1 MSALGALFS
10 ASVVA
15 QTIRVGVP
23 YVAAALGG
31 VWTERAGV
39 VNIALEGTMLVG
51 AFASVVVNLATG
63 SPWLGLLAGVL
74 AGAVFA
80 GLHAAV
86 NVYGRVNGIVAGIAF
101 NLLAASGTRAVLR
114 GLYGS
119 SANSPSV
126 SGFRMFDGAG
136 GAFAV
141 LRAVLEPETVL
152 TVLLLGASL
161 YVLSHTAFGLRVR
174 AAGERPAVLRSTGVN
189 VPHVRMAA
197 SCIGGA
203 LAGLGG
209 VALAFD
215 QHQFQAGMTG
225 GRGFIALAAVVLSGW
240 NARRAALAC
249 VAFAV
254 LDAAQIALQNQGGA
268 PPALLSTLP
277 YVAAMVALVVVL
289 RRGRGT
295 GAPAGLG
302 LHADP

>member
-1 MSALGALFS
+1 MSALSGLFS
-10 ASVVA
+10 ASVAA

-23 YVAAALGG
+23 YIAAASGG
-31 VWTERAGV
+31 VWSERAGV

-51 AFASVVVNLATG
+51 AFASVVAHLATG
-63 SPWLGLLAGVL
+63 SPWLGLGAGVL
-74 AGAVFA
+74 AGVAFA
-80 GLHAAV
+80 ALHAAV
-86 NVYGRVNGIVAGIAF
+86 NVYGRVDGIVAGITF
-101 NLLAASGTRAVLR
+101 NLLAASGTRAALR
-114 GLYGS
+114 GIYGS
-119 SANSPSV
+119 SANSPTIT
-126 SGFRMFDGAG
+126 GFRFLEGDGA
-136 GAFAV
+136 ALAI
-141 LRAVLEPETVL
+141 LRAVLDPETVL
-152 TVLLLGASL
+152 TLAFLGASL
-161 YVLSHTAFGLRVR
+161 YVLGYTAFGLRVR
-174 AAGERPAVLRSTGVN
+174 AAGESPAVLRSTGVS
-189 VPHVRMAA
+189 VPRVRMMAA
-197 SCIGGA
+197 CIGGA

-240 NARRAALAC
+240 NIRRAALAC

-254 LDAAQIALQNQGGA
+254 LDAAQVALQNQGGA

-302 LHADP
+302 IHADP

>member
-51 AFASVVVNLATG
+51 AFSSIVVHLATG
-63 SPWLGLLAGVL
+63 SAWLGLLAGVL
-74 AGAVFA
+74 AGALFA

-101 NLLAASGTRAVLR
+101 NLLAASGTRAMLR

-126 SGFRMFDGAG
+126 PGFRMFDGAG
-136 GAFAV
+136 GALAV
-141 LRAVLEPETVL
+141 LRAVLEPETWL
-152 TVLLLGASL
+152 TLLLLAASL

-174 AAGERPAVLRSTGVN
+174 AAGERPAVLRSTGVS
-189 VPHVRMAA
+189 VPRVRMAA

-277 YVAAMVALVVVL
+277 YVAAMIALVVVL